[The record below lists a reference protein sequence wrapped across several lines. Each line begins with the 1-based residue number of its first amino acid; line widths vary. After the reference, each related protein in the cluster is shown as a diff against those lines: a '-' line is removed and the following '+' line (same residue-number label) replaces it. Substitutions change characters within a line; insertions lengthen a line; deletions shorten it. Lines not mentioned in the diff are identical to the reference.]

1 MVRLAAAHGDVQ
13 VRMSRE
19 TPAWVNAI
27 TGGDGGGRYYR
38 QGQYDFDQ
46 LAIRNLTQSDGFA
59 ERVVDALVLH
69 AVSGTGIVVD
79 FGNERVNKAFREWR
93 WNSLKP
99 GDKQIELQR
108 SIVRGFVRDGE
119 DFRVARFGFLK
130 GKPNLFLDW
139 YSSTLIDRN
148 NGIWDGYRQGGIE
161 FTADWTPY
169 RYYMQATTME
179 AYYTPVISGVVDAA
193 LMVHTYRQDF
203 DWQTRGISWL
213 RPALK
218 ALRSLANYT
227 DNVEE
232 ALDLMVRMPAW
243 IQLTA
248 EFSDYEEIGGLTP
261 SQLLERTLK
270 ADPKRRSALPPG
282 AELKNMDT
290 PAMLSGV
297 QVNEIVRVFKERI
310 GRGTGVTTQTLSGAT
325 GEANMSEIRAG
336 ESQDQMVYQRAQQ
349 LLLQA
354 VENVAGKWLDFM
366 TILDPELVRGASEPT
381 FTLPGP
387 AFIDYRDRT
396 ADLQEI
402 DKNTRSRSSAM
413 RNRGD
418 NPDVVWA
425 EMEADARRVRR
436 LNELMTGGQED
447 DVGSENRQPGSQ
459 AGGPEPAEEA
469 D

>member
-1 MVRLAAAHGDVQ
+1 MVRLAEAHGDVQ

-27 TGGDGGGRYYR
+27 TGGDGAGRYYR

-46 LAIRNLTQSDGFA
+46 LAIRNLTQADGFA

-69 AVSGTGIVVD
+69 SVSGSGIVAD
-79 FGNERVNKAFREWR
+79 FGDERVNAAFQNWR

-99 GDKQIELQR
+99 GDKLIELQR
-108 SIVRGFVRDGE
+108 SIVRGFVRDGD
-119 DFRVARFGFLK
+119 DFRVARFGSLK
-130 GKPNLFLDW
+130 GRPNLFLDW
-139 YSSTLIDRN
+139 TSPTLIDRD
-148 NGIWDGYRQGGIE
+148 NGHWSGYRQGGIE
-161 FTADWTPY
+161 FSPDWTPL
-169 RYYMQATTME
+169 RYHLQPASMD
-179 AYYTPVISGVVDAA
+179 AYYTPAPVGAVDAA
-193 LMVHTYRQDF
+193 LMTHTYRQDF
-203 DWQTRGISWL
+203 DWQARGISWL

-232 ALDLMVRMPAW
+232 ALDVMVRMPAW
-243 IQLTA
+243 IQLTSEFA
-248 EFSDYEEIGGLTP
+248 EYEEIGGLTP
-261 SQLLERTLK
+261 EQMLERTLR

-297 QVNEIVRVFKERI
+297 QVRDIVKVFEQRI

-366 TILDPELVRGASEPT
+366 TILDPALVRSASEPT

-387 AFIDYRDRT
+387 AFIDYRDRQ

-402 DKNTRSRSSAM
+402 EKHTRSHSSSM

-418 NPDVVWA
+418 NPETVWA
-425 EMEADARRVRR
+425 EMEADAQRIRR
-436 LNELMTGGQED
+436 LNELMTGGQD
-447 DVGSENRQPGSQ
+447 DDGSGENRQPGSNPS
-459 AGGPEPAEEA
+459 GGEPGEEA